1 MNSSEDN
8 AGPIEPS
15 GRGRLVTV
23 AEPPADRR
31 DEITGLPALRTWRS
45 VYLFVFTCFA
55 LWVLLLLALTLFYS
69 HHDIAAAAI
78 GPAGAHIGASGTTFG
93 GQLNLLDYVVLIGS
107 LVAIAAY
114 GAWHTRR
121 HRNLDHYLRGD
132 ENVGWLTIGISVAA
146 TQASA
151 ITFISTPGQGY
162 ESGLDFVQN
171 YFGMPL
177 ALIVIAAVFL
187 PIYRRLNVYTA
198 YEYLGRRFGTRTRL
212 LGAALFLMQ
221 RGLAAG
227 ITIYAPAIILS
238 TVLGWNLGLTI
249 ILSGLLVIIYTVA
262 GGSQAVSL
270 TQKWQ
275 MTVIFGGML
284 AAFAILLMKIPAS
297 ISDSLTVAGAFK
309 KINAV
314 SFSLDPNRRYTFW
327 TGLLG
332 GFFLS
337 LSYFGCDQSQ
347 VQRYLSGSSLRES
360 RLGLMFN
367 AVLKIPMQFFILLLG
382 VMLFVFY
389 QFEQPPLFFNQAAW
403 REAVRHDPGQK
414 LQGYE
419 QEYQAACAQKKQYL
433 VQWLAAK
440 HAGDAPA
447 ETAARMRALAAQ
459 DRANTIRADAQARMQ
474 KNDPGVKSNDAD
486 YVFVTFILSHLPHGL
501 IGLLIAAFFAAAL
514 QSKSAELNALGTTT
528 TVDFY
533 RHLFKRESN
542 DAHFVAASRWFTFF
556 WGLVAIAFALFAHLV
571 ENLIQAINIVG
582 SVFYGVFLALF
593 LVAFF
598 LKHIGGTA
606 VFWAALT
613 AQVLVFVLYFSLNI
627 SYLWYNLIGCAACV
641 LLSLMI
647 QAFLPPNRQT
657 ANL

>member
-1 MNSSEDN
+1 M
-8 AGPIEPS
+8 
-15 GRGRLVTV
+15 
-23 AEPPADRR
+23 
-31 DEITGLPALRTWRS
+31 
-45 VYLFVFTCFA
+45 
-55 LWVLLLLALTLFYS
+55 
-69 HHDIAAAAI
+69 
-78 GPAGAHIGASGTTFG
+78 
-93 GQLNLLDYVVLIGS
+93 NLLDFVVLIGS
-107 LVAIAAY
+107 MVAIAAY

-121 HRNLDHYLRGD
+121 HRDLNHYLRSD
-132 ENVGWLTIGISVAA
+132 ESVGWLTIGISVAA

-177 ALIVIAAVFL
+177 ALILIAAVFL

-198 YEYLGRRFGTRTRL
+198 YEYLGRRFGAQTRL
-212 LGAALFLMQ
+212 LGAGLFLLQ

-275 MTVIFGGML
+275 MSIIFGGML
-284 AAFAILLMKIPAS
+284 AAFAILLVKIPAS
-297 ISDSLTVAGAFK
+297 FSDALTIAGTFK

-314 SFSLDPNRRYTFW
+314 SFSFDPNRRYTFW

-403 REAVRHDPGQK
+403 HEAVRLDPGIK
-414 LQGYE
+414 LESLE
-419 QEYQAACAQKKQYL
+419 QQFQAASAQKKQFIL
-433 VQWLAAK
+433 QWLAAR
-440 HAGDAPA
+440 HAGNHTDEA
-447 ETAARMRALAAQ
+447 AARAQAMAAQ
-459 DRANTIRADAQARMQ
+459 DHANAIRAQAEKEMQ
-474 KNDPGVKSNDAD
+474 KDDPGVKSNDAD
-486 YVFVTFILSHLPHGL
+486 YVFVTFILDRLPHGL

-514 QSKSAELNALGTTT
+514 QSKSAELNALGATT

-533 RHLFKRESN
+533 RHLLKREAT
-542 DAHFVAASRWFTFF
+542 DAHYVAASRWFTFF
-556 WGLVAIAFALFAHLV
+556 WGLIAIAFALFANLV
-571 ENLIQAINIVG
+571 ENLIQAVNIVG

-598 LKHIGGTA
+598 LKHISGTA
-606 VFWAALT
+606 IFWAALA
-613 AQVLVFVLYFSLNI
+613 AQILVFVLYFSLNI

-641 LLSLMI
+641 LLSLVI
-647 QAFLPPNRQT
+647 QAFLRPNTKT
-657 ANL
+657 AEPSP